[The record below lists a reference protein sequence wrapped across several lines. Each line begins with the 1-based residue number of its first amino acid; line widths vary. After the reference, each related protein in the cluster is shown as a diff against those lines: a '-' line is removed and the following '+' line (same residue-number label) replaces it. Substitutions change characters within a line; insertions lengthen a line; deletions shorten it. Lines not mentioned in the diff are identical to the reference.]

1 MSKMTKTVVLLICTA
16 VFLGACGTGTRFV
29 LPEGTR
35 IYLPSKDRAFTSGK
49 AKSRPFFWN
58 SFGGIEYKLLKGGQ
72 TIKEGQLE
80 SDFRVTSFFW
90 PPFAI
95 LYWPVGFEW
104 NCYDLTGSDPMLCSR
119 EDRD

>member
-1 MSKMTKTVVLLICTA
+1 MKRATKLMLILVCTVL
-16 VFLGACGTGTRFV
+16 VFSACSTNTRFV

-35 IYLPSKDRAFTSGK
+35 VYLPAKDMTFAAGRAG
-49 AKSRPFFWN
+49 ARPFFWS
-58 SFGGIEYKLLKGGQ
+58 SFGSIDYKLVKNGE

-80 SDFRVTSFFW
+80 SDFRVWSLIW

-104 NCYDLTGSDPMLCSR
+104 DCYDLTGSDPKECYR
-119 EDRD
+119 